1 MSRDVGANDRAKA
14 RDAAGSSTCDH
25 ELSPSDAPCNPHGDG
40 DRWIPSACVSVG
52 GEGEAE
58 VAEGKTQDAAPSDT
72 NGGHQAKA
80 YTTAEAVQVRTVEEG
95 QQQVARESPWYTPGR
110 AGEQV
115 EIAAAPAA
123 LTREPLRAEGQDALG
138 PARARQGW
146 RADAQLSA
154 QTAWHLLDEEGV
166 RGRDLAGALA
176 AREIAARGFVRA
188 GEDADLVL
196 AELDTAIALAKADR
210 DARVRRAAAA
220 AAAAACQFK
229 HAQSAPVEE
238 FEGFVAQLL
247 GLNVEVCVCL
257 RVCLRVCL

>member
-1 MSRDVGANDRAKA
+1 
-14 RDAAGSSTCDH
+14 
-25 ELSPSDAPCNPHGDG
+25 
-40 DRWIPSACVSVG
+40 
-52 GEGEAE
+52 
-58 VAEGKTQDAAPSDT
+58 
-72 NGGHQAKA
+72 
-80 YTTAEAVQVRTVEEG
+80 
-95 QQQVARESPWYTPGR
+95 
-110 AGEQV
+110 
-115 EIAAAPAA
+115 
-123 LTREPLRAEGQDALG
+123 
-138 PARARQGW
+138 
-146 RADAQLSA
+146 
-154 QTAWHLLDEEGV
+154 LLDEEGV

-247 GLNVEVCVCL
+247 GLNVEVSICL